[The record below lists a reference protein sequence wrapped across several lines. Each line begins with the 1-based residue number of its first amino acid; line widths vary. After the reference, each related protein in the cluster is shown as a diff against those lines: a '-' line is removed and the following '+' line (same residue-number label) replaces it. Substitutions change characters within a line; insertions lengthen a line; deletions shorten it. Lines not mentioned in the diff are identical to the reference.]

1 MPIIAE
7 EYQFVIGVDTHAA
20 SHAFAVVTAVNGA
33 VISQDEFPA
42 TSAGVSR
49 AAAWVARRS
58 AQLDDALVVVEGIVS
73 YGAGVARAFAR
84 AGYTVAEAGA
94 QPRGDLRGKGKTDA
108 LDAVRI
114 ARSVL
119 GLAAAAVQV
128 VGSLP

>member
-49 AAAWVARRS
+49 AVAWVARRGG
-58 AQLDDALVVVEGIVS
+58 QPDDVLVVVEGIGS
-73 YGAGVARAFAR
+73 YDADVARAFAR
-84 AGYTVAEAGA
+84 AGDRVAQAGA
-94 QPRGDLRGKGKTDA
+94 QPRGELRGKGKNANQTNGSHSYSFDW
-108 LDAVRI
+108 VR
-114 ARSVL
+114 
-119 GLAAAAVQV
+119 
-128 VGSLP
+128 